1 MIRLND
7 VKKVYPT
14 RFGDRI
20 VLNGINFDLAKGE
33 KLGIIGRNGAGK
45 STMMRLISGAERPTS
60 GTVERH
66 MSVSW
71 PLAFGGAFQAFLTGR
86 DNVRFISRVYSQDFE
101 RNLAFVEE
109 FSELGQY
116 LGEPVRTYSSGM
128 RARLA
133 FALSMIIEFDCF
145 LIDEIA
151 AVGDARFHDRCNFE
165 LFEKRSDRAMVIIS
179 HDPGYIR
186 DFCSRWAILDNGEFS
201 EFEDFDVAYS
211 EYKERIGVADNALI
225 AAETGFLDSVRN
237 RLHLLEFSYRKAGVD
252 DRFRALVNE
261 AEFARSRAEW
271 TRAQTDW
278 QAAEQSYTA
287 ALSAYPF
294 ERSYWLVLGHTVK
307 EQGNLAGAE
316 ICYRTAAAL
325 GQPAQDVAVHLE
337 FVVQQQGLNPKDYPL
352 RPFSRATLPQ
362 QRPGKPDIDLLGYI
376 FWGRSDIGEMEYLSL
391 LRESDSLDQ
400 VAHLMVLDD
409 RFLQQHD
416 KAIYADRGEVSVSTA
431 DHEKCGQN
439 LDWIL
444 AIFFYD
450 LSGPQRENLRL
461 RLVQS
466 SDILREMLD
475 RGILNDW
482 KMTREAIEQAQ
493 KNTEIRQRSS

>member
-14 RFGDRI
+14 RFGDRT
-20 VLNGINFDLAKGE
+20 VLNGISFDLTKGE
-33 KLGIIGRNGAGK
+33 RLGIIGRNGAGK

-186 DFCSRWAILDNGEFS
+186 DFCSRWAILDKGEFS
-201 EFEDFDVAYS
+201 EFDDFDVAYG
-211 EYKERIGVADNALI
+211 EYKERIGIADNALI
-225 AAETGFLDSVRN
+225 AAETAFLDSVRN
-237 RLHLLEFSYRKAGVD
+237 RLHLLEYSYRKAGVD
-252 DRFRALVNE
+252 DRFRALVSE
-261 AEFARSRAEW
+261 AEFARSKAEW
-271 TRAQTDW
+271 TRSAADW
-278 QAAEQSYTA
+278 NAAEQSYAA

-294 ERSYWLVLGHTVK
+294 ERSYWLVLGHTIK

-316 ICYRTAAAL
+316 ICYRTAVAL
-325 GQPAQDVAVHLE
+325 GQPAQDVAVHFE
-337 FVVQQQGLNPKDYPL
+337 FVVQQQGLDPKEYPL
-352 RPFSRATLPQ
+352 QTFSRTALHHQ
-362 QRPGKPDIDLLGYI
+362 VPGKPDIELLGYI
-376 FWGRSDIGEMEYLSL
+376 FWGNAAIHEAEYLSFM
-391 LRESDSLDQ
+391 RESSSLDQ
-400 VAHLMVLDD
+400 VARLMVLDQ
-409 RFLQQHD
+409 RFMNQYVEALRHD
-416 KAIYADRGEVSVSTA
+416 DIEDPANETKKEDCER
-431 DHEKCGQN
+431 N

-444 AIFFYD
+444 AIFFSN
-450 LSGPQRENLRL
+450 LSGPARENLRP
-461 RLVQS
+461 RLVKS
-466 SDILREMLD
+466 SDILREVLD
-475 RGILNDW
+475 KGVLNDW
-482 KMTREAIEQAQ
+482 ALTQSAIERTRNKKFA
-493 KNTEIRQRSS
+493 E